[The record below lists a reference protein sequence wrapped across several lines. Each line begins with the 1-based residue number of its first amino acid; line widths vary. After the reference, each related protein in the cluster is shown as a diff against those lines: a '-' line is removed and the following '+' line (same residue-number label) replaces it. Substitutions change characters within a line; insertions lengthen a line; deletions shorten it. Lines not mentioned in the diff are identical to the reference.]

1 MYITNILCL
10 YVFEQCVIASG
21 DNWICATVRNK
32 NMAENI
38 HNNRHKVGHMK
49 ITIINF
55 QKIQDQIKTG
65 FQSTCEIDF
74 EVWLLY

>member
-1 MYITNILCL
+1 M
-10 YVFEQCVIASG
+10 V
-21 DNWICATVRNK
+21 
-32 NMAENI
+32 ENI
-38 HNNRHKVGHMK
+38 HHINKVGHMK
-49 ITIINF
+49 MTIINF